1 MQLTE
6 EIWIGVRCTGKK
18 TVLAGG
24 VLACLLSL
32 SACGADDTVASYE
45 KETYN
50 TDLYRAELFAEDLCV
65 TSQDVSV
72 DGFSG
77 DSTLHG
83 AGLFNVTDR
92 QVVYGQHLF
101 DRLYPAST
109 TKILT
114 ALVAI
119 KNSNLD
125 DVVTVSSTASASSF
139 SWDASVAGIQTG
151 DRLTMRDLLYGLML
165 PSGNDSAVAI
175 AEYVGGTEEHFMEM
189 VNAEAQNL
197 LATGTHFVTPN
208 GLHDENHYTTPYD
221 LYLIFNECIQYEEF
235 INIIS
240 APSYTAQ
247 ITGADGTVR
256 SVTWE
261 PTSFYARGE
270 AALPT
275 GANVIGGKTGYTGEA
290 GNCLVLLDQAADGD
304 YYISIVMGA
313 QEKPL
318 LYEDMTA
325 MIDLIPA
332 QQQE

>member
-1 MQLTE
+1 M
-6 EIWIGVRCTGKK
+6 
-18 TVLAGG
+18 
-24 VLACLLSL
+24 
-32 SACGADDTVASYE
+32 
-45 KETYN
+45 
-50 TDLYRAELFAEDLCV
+50 
-65 TSQDVSV
+65 
-72 DGFSG
+72 
-77 DSTLHG
+77 
-83 AGLFNVTDR
+83 
-92 QVVYGQHLF
+92 
-101 DRLYPAST
+101 
-109 TKILT
+109 
-114 ALVAI
+114 VAI

-270 AALPT
+270 AAPSDR
-275 GANVIGGKTGYTGEA
+275 GKCDWRKNRVYRRSRELSCT
-290 GNCLVLLDQAADGD
+290 
-304 YYISIVMGA
+304 
-313 QEKPL
+313 P
-318 LYEDMTA
+318 
-325 MIDLIPA
+325 
-332 QQQE
+332 

>member
-1 MQLTE
+1 M
-6 EIWIGVRCTGKK
+6 RCTGKK

-32 SACGADDTVASYE
+32 SACGADDTVVSYE

-332 QQQE
+332 QQQK